1 MPSQR
6 HQETAAAARPLPPAP
21 GAGEEVAAGESLSND
36 EGIVSPRDDAE
47 MERASPAAASSSSPG
62 RLPPPPSAM
71 RPPPGFEEE
80 PSAASGP
87 REEAPP
93 SSAGEHPNPLGCSP
107 VEPEHFPESLGLGHY
122 YEAQGVRERD
132 WDLPGAETAPTGYND
147 RPVTGHWMS
156 GEFILVKVGG
166 KSFQLP
172 MRLLSKYPFWNAL
185 LYLEQPPQGWSMPG
199 VDADIFVVLME
210 CVYSTSG
217 LHGTEDGLNLMKL
230 CYAYLLAGR
239 WGMPH
244 DKRKLRDTAYRYVVR
259 KIFFFN
265 PHLAEDQGH
274 LHQGHFRYR
283 SEELYRTWE
292 LVRRYPALEKIVSQG
307 DLVSMYTVTVHPSL
321 WADLA
326 EQFDPLFPELV
337 EASLE
342 RRLSS
347 DQNAFQN
354 WFLRFFRLAG
364 YSDFGWLS
372 REAADRF
379 FGPLHLDD
387 DGTPVPLQFRTE
399 FAASRARTDALINEY
414 QVRQDQGQPLSSAT
428 PAYAEGDAH
437 VKEDADAEGEPI
449 TDDELYA
456 EGEPVSG
463 DNVTVEEEEPIVEE
477 DVDVEGES
485 TTKDDVLPGPSILS
499 TPTRRS
505 DPGRR
510 PRVHHGNRVRFAD
523 QTEIFEIEPYQG
535 PSFAASR
542 AAASAYQDM
551 DPMDCDPFVD

>member
-6 HQETAAAARPLPPAP
+6 HSETAAAARPLPPAP
-21 GAGEEVAAGESLSND
+21 GAGEEVAVGETPSND

-47 MERASPAAASSSSPG
+47 MEEASPTVASSPS

-71 RPPPGFEEE
+71 PPPPGFEE
-80 PSAASGP
+80 PSTAASGP
-87 REEAPP
+87 REAPP

-122 YEAQGVRERD
+122 YQAQDVREND

-147 RPVTGHWMS
+147 RAVSGHWMA
-156 GEFILVKVGG
+156 GEFILVNVGG
-166 KSFQLP
+166 KSFRLP
-172 MRLLSKYPFWNAL
+172 MRLLTKYPFWNAL

-199 VDADIFVVLME
+199 VDADIFAVLME

-217 LHGTEDGLNLMKL
+217 LHGTEDGLNLVKL
-230 CYAYLLAGR
+230 CYAFLLAGR
-239 WGMPH
+239 WGMAH

-265 PHLAEDQGH
+265 PQLAEDRRH

-283 SEELYRTWE
+283 SEELYRVWE

-307 DLVSMYTVTVHPSL
+307 DLVAMYTVTIHPSL

-342 RRLSS
+342 RRMSS

-379 FGPLHLDD
+379 FGPLHLDE
-387 DGTPVPLQFRTE
+387 DGNPVPLQFRTE
-399 FAASRARTDALINEY
+399 FAAARARTDALVNEY
-414 QVRQDQGQPLSSAT
+414 EVRHDQGQPLSSAT

-437 VKEDADAEGEPI
+437 VEQDVDAEGEPI
-449 TDDELYA
+449 TDDDLDA
-456 EGEPVSG
+456 EG
-463 DNVTVEEEEPIVEE
+463 DPISAEDVNAKE
-477 DVDVEGES
+477 DVDVEGEPV
-485 TTKDDVLPGPSILS
+485 TRDDVPPGPSILS

-510 PRVHHGNRVRFAD
+510 PRAQQDTRVSFAE
-523 QTEIFEIEPYQG
+523 QPVIFEIEPYQG

-542 AAASAYQDM
+542 AASSEYEDM